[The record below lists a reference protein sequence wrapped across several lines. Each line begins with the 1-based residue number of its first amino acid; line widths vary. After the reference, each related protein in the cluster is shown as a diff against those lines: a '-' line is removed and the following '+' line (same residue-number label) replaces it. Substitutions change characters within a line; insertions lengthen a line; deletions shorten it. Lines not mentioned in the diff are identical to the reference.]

1 MRAHALILMTT
12 GLLSA
17 GSQAS
22 ETITYTYDTRGR
34 LVQVCRNGSVND
46 GIVTGY
52 AYDKADNRTT
62 VTTANGGSCGGG
74 GGGSPPS
81 FTISNASVTE
91 GGTLAFTVTKT
102 GTTSSSFSV
111 DYATASG
118 TATSGTDFTPAGGT
132 LIFTAS
138 ETSKPVNVTT
148 TQDSTFEPNETVLVN
163 LSNATGGTT
172 ITDAQGVG
180 TIVNDDSSNQPPI
193 AVNDSLNVPACGTAT
208 KNVIANDSD
217 PDNNLP
223 LTLVSVSSASQGT
236 ATVISSTT
244 VRYNSDTTSGE
255 TLTYTVRDSLGATDT
270 GNLFIGI
277 AGGFCQ

>member
-163 LSNATGGTT
+163 LSNATGGT
-172 ITDAQGVG
+172 
-180 TIVNDDSSNQPPI
+180 P
-193 AVNDSLNVPACGTAT
+193 
-208 KNVIANDSD
+208 
-217 PDNNLP
+217 
-223 LTLVSVSSASQGT
+223 TLRASGR
-236 ATVISSTT
+236 SSTT
-244 VRYNSDTTSGE
+244 IRATS
-255 TLTYTVRDSLGATDT
+255 RRSPSM
-270 GNLFIGI
+270 IR
-277 AGGFCQ
+277 